1 MCSNVSYSWMERNI
15 LVNNTVGNGAAP
27 DLSGKDALG
36 SDQPG
41 LTDMTLKAL
50 EVLKKRGGD
59 DGFFLMSEAA
69 SVDKQVSNVL
79 LLLFYPCRNSPFSPY
94 SFILWIS
101 HVLMV
106 SCWKWMSPSPRL
118 WNGSR
123 RMENMKIHLSC
134 LLLIMLIHSMSGVL
148 LTKSIFIARL
158 LLHERCVILLV
169 FMQHLVGQDTLIMI
183 MMVSLIT
190 G

>member
-1 MCSNVSYSWMERNI
+1 MERNI

-69 SVDKQVSNVL
+69 SVDKQVSLNS
-79 LLLFYPCRNSPFSPY
+79 LLFLFVYILRNSP
-94 SFILWIS
+94 
-101 HVLMV
+101 H
-106 SCWKWMSPSPRL
+106 K
-118 WNGSR
+118 
-123 RMENMKIHLSC
+123 
-134 LLLIMLIHSMSGVL
+134 
-148 LTKSIFIARL
+148 
-158 LLHERCVILLV
+158 
-169 FMQHLVGQDTLIMI
+169 
-183 MMVSLIT
+183 
-190 G
+190 

>member
-79 LLLFYPCRNSPFSPY
+79 LLLFY
-94 SFILWIS
+94 
-101 HVLMV
+101 HV
-106 SCWKWMSPSPRL
+106 
-118 WNGSR
+118 
-123 RMENMKIHLSC
+123 EAH
-134 LLLIMLIHSMSGVL
+134 
-148 LTKSIFIARL
+148 
-158 LLHERCVILLV
+158 LLHHIASSFGFHTCLW
-169 FMQHLVGQDTLIMI
+169 
-183 MMVSLIT
+183 
-190 G
+190 